1 MYVPPFLLL
10 LHSVLPTL
18 ASVALKLTSPDKTAF
33 FTCQTKVKSKIK
45 VPDRS
50 MKDSVHM
57 TISIFIECPSEGQM
71 NTCSYWKEVSRL
83 EKYSMSIKIYIV
95 VLLFRRVTAKVRV
108 RDSLAVVMSSCA
120 LKQALEWGGEWG
132 GVGGGDPA
140 TFPLLFQE
148 NPVSRFFFI
157 AFPNPFFYF
166 FLNKR
171 LKRQIN
177 SRIPCPNIC
186 ESRFPCCSQIPLHEF
201 PLKYFSFSLIPH
213 RILVK
218 STIPII
224 TFQIL

>member
-120 LKQALEWGGEWG
+120 LKQGLEWG
-132 GVGGGDPA
+132 GGGDPA
-140 TFPLLFQE
+140 TFP
-148 NPVSRFFFI
+148 PHSRSFFRKI
-157 AFPNPFFYF
+157 PCPAFFSS
-166 FLNKR
+166 L
-171 LKRQIN
+171 
-177 SRIPCPNIC
+177 SRIP
-186 ESRFPCCSQIPLHEF
+186 
-201 PLKYFSFSLIPH
+201 FSIF
-213 RILVK
+213 
-218 STIPII
+218 
-224 TFQIL
+224 F

>member
-120 LKQALEWGGEWG
+120 LKQGLEWGE
-132 GVGGGDPA
+132 GGGGIPPHSRHIPA

-166 FLNKR
+166 F
-171 LKRQIN
+171 
-177 SRIPCPNIC
+177 
-186 ESRFPCCSQIPLHEF
+186 
-201 PLKYFSFSLIPH
+201 
-213 RILVK
+213 
-218 STIPII
+218 
-224 TFQIL
+224 

>member
-120 LKQALEWGGEWG
+120 LKQGLEWG
-132 GVGGGDPA
+132 GGGDPA
-140 TFPLLFQE
+140 TFPPHSRHIPAPFSGKSRVPLFFHRFPE
-148 NPVSRFFFI
+148 SFFLFFF
-157 AFPNPFFYF
+157 
-166 FLNKR
+166 K
-171 LKRQIN
+171 Q
-177 SRIPCPNIC
+177 
-186 ESRFPCCSQIPLHEF
+186 
-201 PLKYFSFSLIPH
+201 
-213 RILVK
+213 
-218 STIPII
+218 
-224 TFQIL
+224 TFKKTN

>member
-1 MYVPPFLLL
+1 
-10 LHSVLPTL
+10 
-18 ASVALKLTSPDKTAF
+18 
-33 FTCQTKVKSKIK
+33 
-45 VPDRS
+45 
-50 MKDSVHM
+50 
-57 TISIFIECPSEGQM
+57 
-71 NTCSYWKEVSRL
+71 
-83 EKYSMSIKIYIV
+83 MSIKIYIV

-120 LKQALEWGGEWG
+120 LKQGLEWG
-132 GVGGGDPA
+132 GGGDPA

-201 PLKYFSFSLIPH
+201 PLKHFSFSLIPH